1 MSSKSLAILV
11 TSSLHPE
18 YVLMLARA
26 ASDKGKSVRIHFS
39 GQGVKLAVRS
49 LLTELSSTA
58 KVSVCREGLEDSD
71 NDLLEE
77 GGIPPELFAPCS
89 RLAEL
94 VENCDRYV
102 VF

>member
-1 MSSKSLAILV
+1 MRSKYLAILV

-26 ASDKGKSVRIHFS
+26 AYDKGKSVRVHFS

-58 KVSVCREGLEDSD
+58 EVSVCRESLEASD

-77 GGIPPELFAPCS
+77 VGIPPELFAPYS

-94 VENCDRYV
+94 VEDCDRHV